1 MVLDHPIH
9 LEEGDDEEDIF
20 VSPQTLSTIRLEL
33 RAAVADLSARGL
45 KLAAKWAA
53 EQLAGLRQPSTNMER
68 PAGIFS
74 GPRAWEG
81 WVEEEAGEDEGT
93 APAEFSDA
101 FLVAKA
107 CFDTGEYRRAA
118 HVLQVEKEEA
128 GIEGGME
135 GGGEGEA
142 SLPART
148 INQEEL
154 FLRSYASYLAGEK
167 VKRTDG
173 TVCR

>member
-1 MVLDHPIH
+1 M
-9 LEEGDDEEDIF
+9 
-20 VSPQTLSTIRLEL
+20 
-33 RAAVADLSARGL
+33 
-45 KLAAKWAA
+45 
-53 EQLAGLRQPSTNMER
+53 
-68 PAGIFS
+68 
-74 GPRAWEG
+74 
-81 WVEEEAGEDEGT
+81 
-93 APAEFSDA
+93 
-101 FLVAKA
+101 AKA

-167 VKRTDG
+167 VKRMDG